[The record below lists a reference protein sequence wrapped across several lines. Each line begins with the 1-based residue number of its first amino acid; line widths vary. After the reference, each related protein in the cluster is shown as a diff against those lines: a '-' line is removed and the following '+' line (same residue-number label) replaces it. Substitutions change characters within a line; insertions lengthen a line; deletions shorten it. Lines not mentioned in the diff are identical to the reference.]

1 MKCSPVLV
9 HLYSPSFNTNVLSNT
24 TYFQGQGICWMK
36 FYSRIS
42 KESAVL
48 TPGSRGAVC
57 GILRNGGENVS
68 TASPVSWSK
77 DDECECVC

>member
-1 MKCSPVLV
+1 
-9 HLYSPSFNTNVLSNT
+9 
-24 TYFQGQGICWMK
+24 MK
-36 FYSRIS
+36 FYSKIS

-57 GILRNGGENVS
+57 GILRNGGETVN
-68 TASPVSWSK
+68 TTSPVSWPK